1 MENDLMLNL
10 ADNEIL
16 RPFETAI
23 QNIMEIPDDSLN
35 DTTISMING
44 MINGI
49 MTEQVKKE
57 TVKELLNNFEELGYN
72 RQTAI
77 LEVNNLRMQ
86 MQELISQLVP
96 SPNKTILLNSMFNS
110 FLALFDEALEQY
122 HTYSFILP
130 MTLEE
135 GAIAPTYAHET
146 DAAADLYAA
155 EDTVLPAHSLSNM
168 IKTGV
173 HIALP
178 EGWAA
183 LILPRSSIGL
193 KTGLRLSNSVGL
205 IDEEYRGQLG
215 VIYDNHSDS
224 DYEIKA
230 GERIAQ
236 MLVIRAYHFKSN
248 IVNELP
254 TSSRGEG
261 GFGSTGK

>member
-10 ADNEIL
+10 ADNEVL

-77 LEVNNLRMQ
+77 LEVNNLRTQ
-86 MQELISQLVP
+86 MQELISQLAP

-110 FLALFDEALEQY
+110 FLTLFDEALEQY
-122 HTYSFILP
+122 HTYNFILP

-146 DAAADLYAA
+146 DACADIYASK
-155 EDTVLPAHSLSNM
+155 DMVLPAHSLSN
-168 IKTGV
+168 G
-173 HIALP
+173 
-178 EGWAA
+178 
-183 LILPRSSIGL
+183 
-193 KTGLRLSNSVGL
+193 
-205 IDEEYRGQLG
+205 
-215 VIYDNHSDS
+215 
-224 DYEIKA
+224 
-230 GERIAQ
+230 
-236 MLVIRAYHFKSN
+236 
-248 IVNELP
+248 
-254 TSSRGEG
+254 
-261 GFGSTGK
+261 

>member
-130 MTLEE
+130 ESSAAFNQSYMT
-135 GAIAPTYAHET
+135 
-146 DAAADLYAA
+146 
-155 EDTVLPAHSLSNM
+155 
-168 IKTGV
+168 
-173 HIALP
+173 
-178 EGWAA
+178 
-183 LILPRSSIGL
+183 
-193 KTGLRLSNSVGL
+193 
-205 IDEEYRGQLG
+205 
-215 VIYDNHSDS
+215 
-224 DYEIKA
+224 
-230 GERIAQ
+230 
-236 MLVIRAYHFKSN
+236 
-248 IVNELP
+248 
-254 TSSRGEG
+254 
-261 GFGSTGK
+261 